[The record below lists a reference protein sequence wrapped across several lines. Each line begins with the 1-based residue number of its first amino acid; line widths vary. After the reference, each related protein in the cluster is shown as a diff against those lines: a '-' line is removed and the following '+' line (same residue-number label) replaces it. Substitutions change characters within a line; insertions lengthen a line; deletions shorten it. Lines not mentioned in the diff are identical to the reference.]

1 MTDVLDEAIG
11 AVRFANGQTGNVH
24 FVATIMKAVA
34 RGELIRATPEALA
47 ASPEVQALMQPDAD
61 LLLDA
66 YRALLVLHRVLDKAG
81 LTRGAETAE
90 NIADRIVAAHPEIP
104 ARSAIRA
111 LAPEDAIAE
120 VARIR
125 QNAEATN
132 GVWQANLRLSAEVAR
147 LRDRDRV
154 LVEAV
159 NLAEGAFRNI
169 LELDLVPERHRQAA
183 LDLADQMKT
192 AALAQPSTEGGE

>member
-1 MTDVLDEAIG
+1 MTDSQMDAPERIWVIPDVSGVKHEWHSGWYQGRPNA
-11 AVRFANGQTGNVH
+11 RH
-24 FVATIMKAVA
+24 TIPYI
-34 RGELIRATPEALA
+34 LATPEALA

-111 LAPEDAIAE
+111 EAAAI
-120 VARIR
+120 R
-125 QNAEATN
+125 
-132 GVWQANLRLSAEVAR
+132 
-147 LRDRDRV
+147 
-154 LVEAV
+154 
-159 NLAEGAFRNI
+159 
-169 LELDLVPERHRQAA
+169 
-183 LDLADQMKT
+183 
-192 AALAQPSTEGGE
+192 GETP

>member
-111 LAPEDAIAE
+111 EAAAI
-120 VARIR
+120 R
-125 QNAEATN
+125 
-132 GVWQANLRLSAEVAR
+132 
-147 LRDRDRV
+147 
-154 LVEAV
+154 
-159 NLAEGAFRNI
+159 
-169 LELDLVPERHRQAA
+169 
-183 LDLADQMKT
+183 
-192 AALAQPSTEGGE
+192 GEKP

>member
-1 MTDVLDEAIG
+1 MTDMLDEAIG

-111 LAPEDAIAE
+111 EAAAI
-120 VARIR
+120 R
-125 QNAEATN
+125 
-132 GVWQANLRLSAEVAR
+132 
-147 LRDRDRV
+147 
-154 LVEAV
+154 
-159 NLAEGAFRNI
+159 
-169 LELDLVPERHRQAA
+169 
-183 LDLADQMKT
+183 
-192 AALAQPSTEGGE
+192 GETP